1 MKSKLIDNITQY
13 HWFLWLFLIVLSSFF
28 LFNYGNHEFSL
39 LVNQNHN
46 EVLDFFFKYVTYLGD
61 GAFVFVMA
69 FIFLFIKKE
78 VGISALISLL
88 ITTIFVTILKRGI
101 YSTEFRPCYHFKS
114 LIDNGTW
121 NLVEGIE
128 LHIKYSFPSG
138 HTASAFCI
146 LISMCFLLSNNF
158 YSFLMVGVAFIIG
171 FSRIYLSQ
179 HFLIDVIIGA
189 IIGSLIPLFTHI
201 YLQPIISRK
210 ILKRKIE

>member
-1 MKSKLIDNITQY
+1 MLSKRKFIT
-13 HWFLWLFLIVLSSFF
+13 L
-28 LFNYGNHEFSL
+28 
-39 LVNQNHN
+39 
-46 EVLDFFFKYVTYLGD
+46 
-61 GAFVFVMA
+61 
-69 FIFLFIKKE
+69 
-78 VGISALISLL
+78 SAL
-88 ITTIFVTILKRGI
+88 TAFAGI
-101 YSTEFRPCYHFKS
+101 VPLHAFATAKNIFKS
-114 LIDNGTW
+114 LINNGTW

-146 LISMCFLLSNNF
+146 LISMCFLLNNNF

-189 IIGSLIPLFTHI
+189 IIGSLIPFFTHI

>member
-1 MKSKLIDNITQY
+1 MKSKLIDNITKY

-46 EVLDFFFKYVTYLGD
+46 ELLDFFFKYVTDLGH
-61 GAFVFVMA
+61 GAFVFIMA
-69 FIFLFIKKE
+69 FVFLFIKKD

-88 ITTIFVTILKRGI
+88 ITTIFVTILKRGV
-101 YSTEFRPCYHFKS
+101 YSTELRPCYHFKS

-146 LISMCFLLSNNF
+146 LISLCFLLNNNF
-158 YSFLMVGVAFIIG
+158 YSLFFIGLAFTVG
-171 FSRIYLSQ
+171 FSRVYLSQ

-189 IIGSLIPLFTHI
+189 IIGSLIPLFTHTYI
-201 YLQPIISRK
+201 QPIISSK
-210 ILKRKIE
+210 ISKRKIE

>member
-1 MKSKLIDNITQY
+1 MKSKLIDNITKY
-13 HWFLWLFLIVLSSFF
+13 HWFLWLFLIVLSSVF

-46 EVLDFFFKYVTYLGD
+46 ELLDFFFKYVTDLGD
-61 GAFVFVMA
+61 GAFVFIMA
-69 FIFLFIKKE
+69 FVFLFIKKD

-88 ITTIFVTILKRGI
+88 ITTIFVTILKRGV
-101 YSTEFRPCYHFKS
+101 YSTELRPCYHFKS

-146 LISMCFLLSNNF
+146 LISLCFLLNNNF
-158 YSFLMVGVAFIIG
+158 YSLFFIGLAFTVG
-171 FSRIYLSQ
+171 FSRVYLSQ

-189 IIGSLIPLFTHI
+189 IIGSLIPLFTHTYI
-201 YLQPIISRK
+201 QPIISSK
-210 ILKRKIE
+210 ISKRKIE

>member
-1 MKSKLIDNITQY
+1 
-13 HWFLWLFLIVLSSFF
+13 
-28 LFNYGNHEFSL
+28 
-39 LVNQNHN
+39 
-46 EVLDFFFKYVTYLGD
+46 
-61 GAFVFVMA
+61 
-69 FIFLFIKKE
+69 
-78 VGISALISLL
+78 
-88 ITTIFVTILKRGI
+88 
-101 YSTEFRPCYHFKS
+101 

-146 LISMCFLLSNNF
+146 LISMCFLLNNNF

-189 IIGSLIPLFTHI
+189 IIGSLIPFFTHI
-201 YLQPIISRK
+201 YIQPIISRN